1 MHPSDLSAQL
11 ADPHTSLDRP
21 DGHGNPTASGR
32 FFTGENAGRMAEAS
46 SRAPC
51 PVCGKKSWCWVGP
64 DRVVCKRASKADAP
78 PGWRHG
84 TVTKGGHQMF
94 FLVDQQQADRERERW
109 QIDLQKSGKQDDG
122 RKLTTAQCTELL
134 DQTRSLGWEAKV
146 TTLAELLHVDVE
158 VLHRLA
164 IGWRWGD
171 VTRGQQLHAGSWDYP
186 MRSGDGA
193 VIGVH
198 RRLSVPFKRVSKD
211 GQEQVT
217 GKLMHKGSRLGLVY
231 DPAGWADGTGPILLP
246 EGMTDT
252 ATLMHLGLS
261 AVGRPNDRA
270 CVDMMAELLR
280 DVPADRPIVVLA
292 EDDRKDDGRWPGLE
306 GATYC
311 ARQLATLLR
320 RPVAWCQPIGGQKD
334 VREWWSQQAGLGVSA
349 DAAQQLLLDHVESQ
363 MQVIEPPAPAPQI
376 DCRTQQPIV
385 PLIDQ
390 RAMLRQAVLDLVAP
404 DKLHRDS
411 KGRLRVQPG
420 VHVIRSGTGVGKSH
434 ATAIMLVEAERLGL
448 RAIVLSQT
456 HKASAERLAEA
467 RALGLTGGTCDPELN
482 DDTCGRFDEASRVR
496 AAGLPVSGTICLGC
510 KLRDICQYRGLSQ
523 SAKDAQVRF
532 STHAKGGIDL
542 AMLTAGRDLVII
554 DEDLLSAVVRHAA
567 PEPADI
573 ELAAQM
579 VRQAAEAAPRMCKD
593 TALLVEGIALA
604 AYVIGKAV
612 AASTSPGLVDVDT
625 AEVPIPQDD
634 DQEQP
639 QWHNLLWHLLG
650 KGAKMPPADAMRL
663 LIEVATGRA
672 HEVYVTRDE
681 LPNGLYEQRVVAI
694 DRQKVS
700 KRRLWVTTDATAEA
714 ATVQQVVDQPVHDL
728 TPAGRAPDVHQAR
741 RLVPIDGDVICGSSP
756 AHATAT
762 LRGVLE
768 LVPGDRVGLLT
779 HQGVIRPM
787 CGKLDDDQAPEGG
800 GLLDDHEID
809 RLAMVSHHHGALA
822 RGSNQWLGAELTDLV
837 CLGTPN
843 VSPAA
848 VRLRLLLT
856 GQIEAARRPDG
867 GWVDHKVLAGD
878 PEGRT
883 VTNSCRAYSDP
894 QWQVAR
900 GQLVHAAIRQ
910 EGGRARHTL
919 PEGCRLWLL
928 TAEPVP
934 GMATHPEPVRAIEA
948 PVHHA
953 RLVVEGGQPT
963 AAKGPKGQTAKVSI
977 RRLTFCQ
984 TPAEVTTGQVIELL
998 GQVGHSQST
1007 AKRALREAGRL
1018 GLIWQPG
1025 HGRWLPAGCQ
1035 PAEPSPAPQV
1045 VGPAAAGAVD
1055 VQLVTGVVGPAT
1067 IVVTHG
1073 LAADFQAVAACD
1085 PMPSPQVSLEAL
1097 PDPQDEKQPHQPT
1110 DGQPADVVSTS
1121 GPLSHCLPADRD
1133 ASHAAT
1139 GGPEPDLAWLGT
1151 CTDDEFTRWHEVAAI
1166 MQHDGGLPQR
1176 EAELA
1181 ALAYM
1186 LSQTKVI
1193 SDVDPQLQVA
1203 QQPNLV
1209 QHAVR
1214 VFGGTVRE
1222 LTAAEI
1228 AADPWLAG
1236 KPARCTHASHVDYPI
1251 GGSWED
1257 DPKRPGQLHMINPTG
1272 LRRHCADCGE
1282 FLGWPKWRGK
1292 WQEPQRDHTRKQVAD
1307 PLLASGRSGSNA
1319 KHGRHTWPQ
1328 HGPGEKPR
1336 DRGGAG
1342 GQHRAPTGPQAA
1354 GRR

>member
-1 MHPSDLSAQL
+1 MRPSDPSAQL

-21 DGHGNPTASGR
+21 NGHGNPTASGR
-32 FFTGENAGRMAEAS
+32 VFTGENAGRMAEAS
-46 SRAPC
+46 SQAPC
-51 PVCGKKSWCWVGP
+51 PVCGKTSWCWVGP
-64 DRVVCKRASKADAP
+64 DRVVCKRATKADAP

-84 TVTKGGHQMF
+84 TATKHGHQMF
-94 FLVDQQQADRERERW
+94 FLIDQQQADRERERW
-109 QIDLQKSGKQDDG
+109 QIDLAKSGRQDDG
-122 RKLTTAQCTELL
+122 RKLTTAQCIELL
-134 DQTRSLGWEAKV
+134 DQTRALGWQAKV
-146 TTLAELLHVDVE
+146 TTLAELLHVDDT

-171 VTRGQQLHAGSWDYP
+171 VARGQQLHAGSWDYP

-198 RRLSVPFKRVSKD
+198 RRLAVPFTKATKD
-211 GQEQVT
+211 GRRQVT

-231 DPAGWADGTGPILLP
+231 DPAGWADATGPILLP

-270 CVDMMAELLR
+270 CVDLMAELLR

-292 EDDRKDDGRWPGLE
+292 EDDRKADGRWPGLE

-311 ARQLATLLR
+311 ARQLAALLR
-320 RPVAWCQPIGGQKD
+320 RPVAWCPPIDGQKD
-334 VREWWSQQAGLGVSA
+334 VREWWASQAGLGVSA
-349 DAAQQLLLDHVESQ
+349 DAAQQLLLDHVETQ
-363 MQVIEPPAPAPQI
+363 MQVIKAPAPTPEI
-376 DCRTQQPIV
+376 DCRSQQPIV
-385 PLIDQ
+385 PLDDQ

-404 DKLHRDS
+404 DRLHHDG

-467 RALGLTGGTCDPELN
+467 RLLGLTGGTCDPELT

-523 SAKDAQVRF
+523 GAKDAQVRF

-554 DEDLLSAVVRHAA
+554 DEDLLAAVVRHAA
-567 PEPADI
+567 PEPADV

-579 VRQAAEAAPRMCKD
+579 VRQAAEAAPRMCPD
-593 TALLVEGIALA
+593 TTLLVEGIALA
-604 AYVIGKAV
+604 AHVIGQAV

-625 AEVPIPQDD
+625 ARVAIPQDD
-634 DQEQP
+634 DQQP
-639 QWHNLLWHLLG
+639 PRWANLLWHLLG
-650 KGAKMPPADAMRL
+650 TGAKMPPADAMRL
-663 LIEVATGRA
+663 LMEVATGRA

-714 ATVQQVVDQPVHDL
+714 ATVQQVVRQPVHDL

-741 RLVPIDGDVICGSSP
+741 RLVPIDGDVICGSS
-756 AHATAT
+756 ADHAAAT

-787 CGKLDDDQAPEGG
+787 CGKLDDDQAPDGG
-800 GLLDDHEID
+800 GLLDGHEID

-822 RGSNQWLGAELTDLV
+822 RGSNLWLGAELTDLV

-867 GWVDHKVLAGD
+867 GWVDHKVLASD

-963 AAKGPKGQTAKVSI
+963 AAKGSKGQTAKISI

-984 TPAEVTTGQVIELL
+984 APAEVTTGQVIQLL
-998 GQVGHSQST
+998 GQVGHSEST
-1007 AKRALREAGRL
+1007 ARRALREAGRL

-1035 PAEPSPAPQV
+1035 SAGLVAAPQV
-1045 VGPAAAGAVD
+1045 VGPVAAAAG
-1055 VQLVTGVVGPAT
+1055 VQLVSGVVGPAT
-1067 IVVTHG
+1067 VVVTHG
-1073 LAADFQAVAACD
+1073 VPADFQAVATSG
-1085 PMPSPQVSLEAL
+1085 PMPSGQVSLEAP
-1097 PDPQDEKQPHQPT
+1097 PDRQVEKQAPQTH
-1110 DGQPADVVSTS
+1110 DDLPACVVSVS
-1121 GPLSHCLPADRD
+1121 GATVSLLLADQD
-1133 ASHAAT
+1133 ATHTAT
-1139 GGPEPDLAWLGT
+1139 GAPEPDLTWLDT
-1151 CTDDEFTRWHEVAAI
+1151 CSGDDLARWHEVAA
-1166 MQHDGGLPQR
+1166 MMEHDGGLTRRQA
-1176 EAELA
+1176 EAA
-1181 ALAYM
+1181 ALSHV
-1186 LSQTKVI
+1186 LSQTRVA
-1193 SDVDPQLQVA
+1193 SDADPQLQVA
-1203 QQPNLV
+1203 DRPPLV
-1209 QHAVR
+1209 QRAVR
-1214 VFGGTVRE
+1214 VFGGRLRE
-1222 LTAAEI
+1222 LTASEI
-1228 AADPWLAG
+1228 ADDPWLTG
-1236 KPARCTHASHVDYPI
+1236 KPARCQHARHADFPI
-1251 GGSWED
+1251 GGTWQD
-1257 DPKRPGQLHMINPTG
+1257 DPGRPGQLRMADPTG

-1282 FLGWPKWRGK
+1282 FLSFPKWRGK
-1292 WQEPQRDHTRKQVAD
+1292 WHQTQRDHTRQPEAL
-1307 PLLASGRSGSNA
+1307 PIGGRSGSTSA
-1319 KHGRHTWPQ
+1319 HGRHAWPP
-1328 HGPGEKPR
+1328 HGPGRQPR
-1336 DRGGAG
+1336 HPGNAG
-1342 GQHRAPTGPQAA
+1342 RQHRAPTGPAAA